1 MASTIQQGDLAR
13 ALGKAGATFV
23 AHIGPNATTTTIPL
37 ADLNLGSN
45 NLAGDLVLIQ
55 AGALGSGSVDTLAV
69 ISSNTSTSL
78 TVSSALSAAPA
89 AGYAV
94 WIYRIA
100 TIQADVSENIA
111 QVGGQNV
118 PTVSG
123 TPAVPVQSSPVQGT
137 LTDGSGTITTAN
149 TSQQVFAAN
158 PNRRYLLLQNISSAD
173 LWFNFTTAATTAQP
187 SLQLPSG
194 ASFVMEGSFV
204 STEAVNII
212 GGTAGQAFVAK
223 QG

>member
-1 MASTIQQGDLAR
+1 MAVTYGID
-13 ALGKAGATFV
+13 
-23 AHIGPNATTTTIPL
+23 I
-37 ADLNLGSN
+37 
-45 NLAGDLVLIQ
+45 
-55 AGALGSGSVDTLAV
+55 GSV
-69 ISSNTSTSL
+69 
-78 TVSSALSAAPA
+78 
-89 AGYAV
+89 
-94 WIYRIA
+94 
-100 TIQADVSENIA
+100 
-111 QVGGQNV
+111 GGNNV

-158 PNRRYLLLQNISSAD
+158 PNRRYLLLQNISSAT

-187 SLQLPSG
+187 SLQLTSG
-194 ASFVMEGSFV
+194 ASFVMESSFV
-204 STEAVNII
+204 STEVVNII

>member
-1 MASTIQQGDLAR
+1 MAVTYGID
-13 ALGKAGATFV
+13 V
-23 AHIGPNATTTTIPL
+23 
-37 ADLNLGSN
+37 
-45 NLAGDLVLIQ
+45 
-55 AGALGSGSVDTLAV
+55 GSV
-69 ISSNTSTSL
+69 
-78 TVSSALSAAPA
+78 
-89 AGYAV
+89 
-94 WIYRIA
+94 
-100 TIQADVSENIA
+100 
-111 QVGGQNV
+111 GGSNV

-123 TPAVPVQSSPVQGT
+123 TPSIPVQSSPVQGT

-158 PNRRYLLLQNISSAD
+158 SNRRYLLLQNISSAT
-173 LWFNFTTAATTAQP
+173 LWFNFTSAATTAQP